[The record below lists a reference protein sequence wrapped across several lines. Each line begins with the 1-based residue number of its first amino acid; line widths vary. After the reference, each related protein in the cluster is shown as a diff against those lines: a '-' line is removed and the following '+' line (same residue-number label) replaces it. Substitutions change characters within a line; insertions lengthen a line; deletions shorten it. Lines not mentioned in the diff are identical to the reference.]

1 MDRLN
6 VINVK
11 RQCFEGRHQ
20 GCERARGMGENMQIN
35 QYLIRVS
42 IRKIERTP
50 GTQQ

>member
-20 GCERARGMGENMQIN
+20 GYERARGMGGKYANKS
-35 QYLIRVS
+35 VS
-42 IRKIERTP
+42 DKGLNP
-50 GTQQ
+50 